1 MGGSGNMRNKTWHT
15 FALLSGALAALA
27 VTGILGG
34 CAEIQQVAEEQA
46 RRSGDDRLAKII
58 HGGGTFVSGLLPIG
72 YEEEQSIGSAIALQV
87 VARYGGVQDQPDLTR
102 YVNLVGRA
110 VALTCDRPDIPYH
123 FAVLSHESI
132 NAFAAPAGYVFVTRG
147 LLKQIRN
154 EAELAAVLG
163 HEIGHVSQK
172 HILEVI
178 QRSKQLA
185 GISEAGLAYANQ
197 NPEAFKGLI
206 DTAVKK
212 LLDEG
217 LDQSK
222 EVEADTLGVAF
233 AARAGYDPTAY
244 LALLN
249 RLRAVKGDDRAFFK
263 THPNFSTR
271 IAAVQDTLQAHGWK
285 ATGVLLADRFTRLGR
300 RL

>member
-1 MGGSGNMRNKTWHT
+1 MRSKFPRALTLALSLVTFSTW
-15 FALLSGALAALA
+15 S
-27 VTGILGG
+27 G
-34 CAEIQQVAEEQA
+34 CAEIQQIAEESA
-46 RRSGDDRLAKII
+46 RRSGDERMAKII
-58 HGGGTFVSGLLPIG
+58 HGSGTVVSGLLPIS
-72 YEEEQSIGSAIALQV
+72 YEEEQSIGAAIALQV
-87 VARYGGVQDQPDLTR
+87 VARYGGVYDQPEITR

-123 FAVLSHESI
+123 FAVLNSDSI

-163 HEIGHVSQK
+163 HEIAHVSQK

-178 QRSKQLA
+178 QRSKRLA
-185 GISEAGLAYANQ
+185 GVTEAGLAYANQ

-206 DTAVKK
+206 DAGVKK

-217 LDQSK
+217 LDQEK
-222 EVEADTLGVAF
+222 EIEADGLGDVF
-233 AARAGYDPTAY
+233 AARVGYDPTAY
-244 LALLN
+244 VGLLN
-249 RLRAVKGDDRAFFK
+249 RLKALKGDDRAFFK

-271 IAAVQDTLQAHGWK
+271 IAAVQKVMQSEGLK
-285 ATGVLLADRFTRLGR
+285 PTGVMLGDRFTKLSKG
-300 RL
+300 

>member
-1 MGGSGNMRNKTWHT
+1 MTILSLSL
-15 FALLSGALAALA
+15 ALIASATLGA
-27 VTGILGG
+27 LGG
-34 CAEIQQVAEEQA
+34 CAEIQQIAEERA
-46 RRSGDDRLAKII
+46 RQSGDERLARMI
-58 HGGGTFVSGLLPIG
+58 HGGGTLLGGLLPIG
-72 YEEEQSIGSAIALQV
+72 HDEERSIGAAIALQV
-87 VARYGGVQDQPDLTR
+87 IARYGGVYDQPDLTR

-123 FAVLSHESI
+123 FAVLNHDSI
-132 NAFAAPAGYVFVTRG
+132 NAFAAPGGYVFVTRG

-163 HEIGHVSQK
+163 HEIAHISQK

-178 QRSKQLA
+178 QRSKSLA
-185 GISEAGLAYANQ
+185 GITEAGLAYANK
-197 NPEAFKGLI
+197 NPESFKGII
-206 DTAVKK
+206 DAAVKK

-217 LDQSK
+217 LDQDK
-222 EVEADTLGVAF
+222 ELEGDSLGDVF
-233 AARAGYDPTAY
+233 AARVGYDPTAY

-271 IAAVQDTLQAHGWK
+271 IQAVQEIIQTQGWRP
-285 ATGVLLADRFTRLGR
+285 TGMLLEDRFARQRGRL
-300 RL
+300 